1 MDIGKFYFL
10 SNAYLEV
17 FNDSYLMKNS
27 EEINGVEH
35 NRPCFFAFQDFNT
48 MLYWVIPIS
57 SRTKKFEKIYND
69 KVKRNAYCDT
79 IAFGEVLGHRKAF
92 LIQNMCPILPKF
104 VENEYLDPLSLQAVR
119 LNGVT
124 ERELISKAKKV
135 LVLHRKGIKLIFP
148 DVLAIEKQLLQSIYY
163 D

>member
-17 FNDSYLMKNS
+17 FNDLYLMKNS

-57 SRTKKFEKIYND
+57 SRTKKFEKI
-69 KVKRNAYCDT
+69 
-79 IAFGEVLGHRKAF
+79 I
-92 LIQNMCPILPKF
+92 M
-104 VENEYLDPLSLQAVR
+104 
-119 LNGVT
+119 
-124 ERELISKAKKV
+124 
-135 LVLHRKGIKLIFP
+135 IKLSEMVI
-148 DVLAIEKQLLQSIYY
+148 VTQLHLVRCLDTGKHYNSEHVSYITEVCRE
-163 D
+163 